1 MSDVIELRGLRV
13 SAIVGV
19 LPEER
24 EREQPLVVD
33 IDFERPFRDA
43 AASDDLLGTTNYA
56 DVLALAQ
63 AVIVEGHFLLL
74 ETLAH
79 RVAQAV
85 LDFDHAIQWARV
97 RAHKVRPPVPQDVV
111 SIGVSCTLHRES

>member
-1 MSDVIELRGLRV
+1 MSDVVELRGLRV

-33 IDFERPFRDA
+33 IDFERPFREA
-43 AASDDLLGTTNYA
+43 AASDDLLGTTNYV

-85 LDFDHAIQWARV
+85 LDLDHAIQWARV
-97 RAHKVRPPVPQDVV
+97 RAHKVRPPVPQDLV
-111 SIGVSCTLHRES
+111 SLGVSCTLHRES

>member
-13 SAIVGV
+13 RAIVGV

-24 EREQPLVVD
+24 EREQPLLVD

-43 AASDDLLGTTNYA
+43 AVDDDLAATTNYT
-56 DVLALAQ
+56 DVLALAERV
-63 AVIVEGHFLLL
+63 VIEGHFLLL
-74 ETLAH
+74 ETLVH

-85 LDFDHAIQWARV
+85 LEFDRAIESVHV
-97 RAHKVRPPVPQDVV
+97 RAHKLRPPVPQDIGTV
-111 SIGVSCTLHRES
+111 GVSCTIRREP

>member
-56 DVLALAQ
+56 EVLALAQ
-63 AVIVEGHFLLL
+63 AIIVEGHFLLL

-85 LDFDHAIQWARV
+85 LDFDDAIEWARV

>member
-1 MSDVIELRGLRV
+1 MSDVIEVRGLRV

-56 DVLALAQ
+56 EVLALAQ

-85 LDFDHAIQWARV
+85 LDFDSAIEWARV

-111 SIGVSCTLHRES
+111 SLGVSCTLRRES

>member
-33 IDFERPFRDA
+33 IDFERPFREA

-63 AVIVEGHFLLL
+63 AIIVEGHFLLL

-85 LDFDHAIQWARV
+85 LDFDHDIEWARV

-111 SIGVSCTLHRES
+111 SLGVSCTLHRES

>member
-19 LPEER
+19 LAEER
-24 EREQPLVVD
+24 ERKQPLVLD

-56 DVLALAQ
+56 DVLALAETI
-63 AVIVEGHFLLL
+63 IVEGRFLLL
-74 ETLAH
+74 ETVAH

-85 LDFDHAIQWARV
+85 LDFDHAIEWTRV
-97 RAHKVRPPVPQDVV
+97 RAHKVRPPVAQDVA
-111 SIGVSCTLHRES
+111 SLGVSCTLRRGS